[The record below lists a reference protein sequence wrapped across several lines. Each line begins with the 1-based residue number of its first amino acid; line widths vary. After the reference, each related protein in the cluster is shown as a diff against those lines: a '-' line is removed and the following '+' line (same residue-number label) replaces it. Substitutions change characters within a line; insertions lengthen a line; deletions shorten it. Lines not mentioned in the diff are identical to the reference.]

1 MSGCINSF
9 LIGQDPPYPASGS
22 CINAI
27 NTDTPATCVVVATAD
42 ELLGTVDSYALA
54 DDLKA
59 LGVESPVYVAEGM
72 VSLVE

>member
-1 MSGCINSF
+1 
-9 LIGQDPPYPASGS
+9 
-22 CINAI
+22 
-27 NTDTPATCVVVATAD
+27 VATAD

-72 VSLVE
+72 VSLV